1 MAIMEVRNKPWDVME
16 IPCTNTDRRLFN
28 AATKIIIG
36 NKTKALFWH
45 SAWLDGICPKDLA
58 PTIFALSRKKNRTV
72 QQAVDVWV
80 QDLNVLHINSVLQ
93 NFQFVSL

>member
-1 MAIMEVRNKPWDVME
+1 MVGWDLSKG
-16 IPCTNTDRRLFN
+16 PGR
-28 AATKIIIG
+28 
-36 NKTKALFWH
+36 
-45 SAWLDGICPKDLA
+45 LA
-58 PTIFALSRKKNRTV
+58 PTIFALSRKKNWTV

>member
-1 MAIMEVRNKPWDVME
+1 ME
-16 IPCTNTDRRLFN
+16 IPCTNTNRRLFN
-28 AATKIIIG
+28 AVTKITIENG
-36 NKTKALFWH
+36 AKALFWH

-72 QQAVDVWV
+72 QQAVAGNVWV

-93 NFQFVSL
+93 ISQFVSL